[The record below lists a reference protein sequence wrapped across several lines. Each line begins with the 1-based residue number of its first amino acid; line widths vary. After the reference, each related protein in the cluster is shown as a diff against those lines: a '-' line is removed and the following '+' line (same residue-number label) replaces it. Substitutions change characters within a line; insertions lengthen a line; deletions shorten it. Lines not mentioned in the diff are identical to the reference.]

1 MRFHVHNLS
10 VADPAGV
17 REELAKTG
25 ADRAGA
31 ALMEAKAL
39 HRLIKIYDLTPK
51 QANIIKQEMLS
62 KGGDAAVARGTINV
76 SVEKTD
82 ALMMGTEKQFR
93 AVIKKLRMQPF
104 GLARLADRLEEVLV
118 NLRGRRPR
126 TLNCR
131 GKKLP
136 LGQRT
141 LVMGILNVTPDSF
154 SDGGQF
160 YNPDKA
166 VAQARRMEAEGA
178 DIIDLGG
185 ESTRPG
191 HTPVSVEE
199 ELDRVLPVL
208 RALLH
213 EVSLPISIDTTK
225 AVVAR
230 RALEEGAHIV
240 NDQWALRADAGI
252 APLVAEYGVPLVLMH
267 NQRGTKYRDLMGDMV
282 RYFEESINMA
292 LEAGVARENIIIDPG
307 IGFGKTV
314 EQNIETMRRL
324 RELDCLGLPVLLGT
338 SRKSMIG
345 KTLDLPPDQ
354 RVEGTG
360 ATVALGIVNGVD
372 IVRVHDV
379 REMVRVARMTDAM
392 VRR

>member
-267 NQRGTKYRDLMGDMV
+267 NQRGTRYRDLMGDMV

>member
-1 MRFHVHNLS
+1 MRFKVHNLA

-17 REELAKTG
+17 REELIKVG
-25 ADRAGA
+25 ADPAGIGQ
-31 ALMEAKAL
+31 MEPKAV
-39 HRLIKIYDLTPK
+39 HRLIKVYDLTPK
-51 QANIIKQEMLS
+51 QANILKQEMLS
-62 KGGDAAVARGTINV
+62 KGGDAAVARGTIDA
-76 SVEKTD
+76 SVETTD
-82 ALMMGTEKQFR
+82 VLLMGTEKQFR
-93 AVIKKLRMQPF
+93 AVIKKLRLQPF
-104 GLARLADRLEEVLV
+104 GLARLAGRLEEVLA

-126 TLNCR
+126 VLDCR
-131 GKKLP
+131 GRKLP
-136 LGQRT
+136 LGERT

-154 SDGGQF
+154 SDGGRF
-160 YNPDKA
+160 YDPGVA
-166 VAQARRMEAEGA
+166 VAHARRMEAEGA

-191 HTPVSVEE
+191 HTPVSLEE

-208 RALLH
+208 QALVR
-213 EVSLPISIDTTK
+213 EVNLPVSIDTTK
-225 AVVAR
+225 AEVAR
-230 RALEEGAHIV
+230 RALEAGAHIV
-240 NDQWALRADAGI
+240 NDQWALRADPEMTSVVAGYG
-252 APLVAEYGVPLVLMH
+252 APLVMMH
-267 NQRGTKYRDLMGDMV
+267 NQDGTSYRDLMGDMV
-282 RYFEESINMA
+282 QYFEESIEIA
-292 LEAGVARENIIIDPG
+292 LAAGVQRENIIIDPG

-314 EQNIETMRRL
+314 EQNIEAMRRL

-360 ATVALGIVNGVD
+360 ATVTLGIVNGVD

-379 REMVRVARMTDAM
+379 REMVRVVRMTDAM